1 MVFFLSYESKTTIAM
16 KITASL
22 IQFTLIAA
30 LGGLLFGFDT
40 AVISGTTSELVKVFQ
55 LSDFWLGQT
64 VAIALYGTIIG
75 SVVAGFPAERFG
87 RKKVLI
93 VVALLYLTC
102 AIGCATASSWYV
114 FLIFRF
120 LGGLGVGG
128 SSVVAP
134 LYIAE
139 IAPPSIR
146 GRLVGINQFNIVCG
160 ILLAFLSN
168 YLIARTVQDG
178 AWRWMLGVQAIPSF
192 LFFVLLFSIP
202 DSPRWLVKKGREQ
215 EAKKVLL
222 KTGIAQADGLIAD
235 IKDSIHQETSSEHV
249 DLFSGKYNR
258 PILYAVLLAMFNQL
272 AGINAI
278 LYYAPK
284 IFEQAGFGA
293 NSAMLQSVGVGLTN
307 LIFTIIAMSLI
318 DKFGRKTLMLVGSV
332 GMIVFLS
339 LSASVFYHPSAENKS
354 LLVYL
359 VGFIAFFAFSQG
371 AVIWVFIS
379 EIFPNKVREKG
390 QSLGTF
396 THWAMAAIVTGV
408 FPVVANRFGGGTSFV
423 FFAAMMVLQLLFV
436 WKIMP
441 ETKGRSL
448 EQIQHDLGIS

>member
-1 MVFFLSYESKTTIAM
+1 M

-40 AVISGTTSELVKVFQ
+40 AVISGTTGDLVRVFQ
-55 LSDFWLGQT
+55 LDDFYLGQT
-64 VAIALYGTIIG
+64 VAIALYGTILG
-75 SVVAGFPAERFG
+75 SLMAGFPAEKFG

-93 VVALLYLTC
+93 TVALLYFSC
-102 AIGCATASSWYV
+102 ALGCAFSNNWYV
-114 FLIFRF
+114 FLVFRF

-146 GRLVGINQFNIVCG
+146 GRLVGLNQFNIVCG

-168 YLIARTVQDG
+168 YLIARHMQED
-178 AWRWMLGVQAIPSF
+178 AWRWMLGVQAIPAF
-192 LFFVLLFSIP
+192 LFFVLLFFIP
-202 DSPRWLVKKGREQ
+202 DSPRWLVKQRRDED
-215 EAKKVLL
+215 AKSVLIR
-222 KTGIAQADGLIAD
+222 TGIPETDRVIRE
-235 IKDSIHQETSSEHV
+235 IEDSIHAEKTAQKEA
-249 DLFSGKYNR
+249 LFSKKYNR

-284 IFEQAGFGA
+284 IFEQAGFGKD
-293 NSAMLQSVGVGLTN
+293 SAMLQSVGVGLTN
-307 LIFTIIAMSLI
+307 LVFTILAMSLI
-318 DKFGRKTLMLVGSV
+318 DKFGRRTLMLVGSV

-339 LSASVFYHPSAENKS
+339 LCASVFYHPTSQDKL

-396 THWAMAAIVTGV
+396 THWAMAAIITGV
-408 FPVVANRFGGGTSFV
+408 FPVIANRYGGGVSFT
-423 FFAAMMVLQLLFV
+423 FFACMMVLQWLFV

-441 ETKGRSL
+441 ETKGKSL
-448 EQIQHDLGIS
+448 EQIQQDLGIH

>member
-1 MVFFLSYESKTTIAM
+1 M

-40 AVISGTTSELVKVFQ
+40 AVISGTTSDLTRIFS
-55 LSDFWLGQT
+55 LDDFWLGQT
-64 VAIALYGTIIG
+64 VAVALYGTIGG
-75 SVVAGFPAERFG
+75 SLIAGFPAEKFG

-93 VVALLYLTC
+93 TVAILYFVAAL
-102 AIGCATASSWYV
+102 GCALTHSWPA
-114 FLIFRF
+114 FLFFRF

-168 YLIARTVQDG
+168 YLIARTGIDN
-178 AWRWMLGVQAIPSF
+178 AWRWMLGVQAIPAF
-192 LFFVLLFSIP
+192 VFFVLLFSIP
-202 DSPRWLVKKGREQ
+202 DSPRWLVKRHRYD
-215 EAKKVLL
+215 EAKKILY
-222 KTGIAQADGLIAD
+222 KTGISGPENVLEE
-235 IKDSIHQETSSEHV
+235 IKESIHAEKAEQHEV
-249 DLFSGKYNR
+249 LFSSKYKR
-258 PILYAVLLAMFNQL
+258 PILFAVLLAAFNQF

-284 IFEQAGFGA
+284 IFEQAGIGKD
-293 NSAMLQSVGVGLTN
+293 SAMLQSVGVGLTN
-307 LIFTIIAMSLI
+307 LVFTMLAMSLI
-318 DKFGRKTLMLVGSV
+318 DKFGRRTLMLVGSV
-332 GMIVFLS
+332 GMIVFLI
-339 LSASVFYHPSAENKS
+339 LCASVFSHPEGVGNK
-354 LLVYL
+354 LLIYIG
-359 VGFIAFFAFSQG
+359 GFIAFFAFSQG
-371 AVIWVFIS
+371 AVIWVFLS
-379 EIFPNKVREKG
+379 EIFPNSVREKG

-396 THWAMAAIVTGV
+396 THWFMAALITGL
-408 FPVVANRFGGGTSFV
+408 FPWAVSKLGVGTSFG
-423 FFAAMMVLQLLFV
+423 FFAFMMFLQFLFV
-436 WKIMP
+436 WRIMP

-448 EQIQHDLGIS
+448 EQIQHDLGIN

>member
-1 MVFFLSYESKTTIAM
+1 M

-40 AVISGTTSELVKVFQ
+40 AVISGTTSDLEKVFQ
-55 LSDFWLGQT
+55 LDAASLGFT
-64 VAIALYGTIIG
+64 VAIALIGTIIG
-75 SVVAGFPAERFG
+75 SLVAGIPAEKFG

-93 VVALLYLTC
+93 TVATLYFLS
-102 AIGCATASSWYV
+102 ALGCAFSNNWYV
-114 FLIFRF
+114 FLMFRF

-146 GRLVGINQFNIVCG
+146 GRLVGLNQFNIVCG

-168 YLIARTVQDG
+168 YLISSHIADN
-178 AWRWMLGVQAIPSF
+178 AWRYLLGVQAIPSF
-192 LFFVLLFSIP
+192 LFFVLLFFIP
-202 DSPRWLVKKGREQ
+202 DSPRWLIKKHRLE
-215 EAKKVLL
+215 EARVVLQ
-222 KTGIAQADGLIAD
+222 KTGVSNPDPLIKE
-235 IKDSIHQETSSEHV
+235 ISESIHLEAATAQEP
-249 DLFSGKYNR
+249 LFSSKYRR
-258 PILYAVLLAMFNQL
+258 PIMYAVLLAMFNQL

-284 IFEQAGFGA
+284 IFEQAGFGKD
-293 NSAMLQSVGVGLTN
+293 SAMLQSVGVGFTN
-307 LIFTIIAMSLI
+307 LIFTVIAMTVI
-318 DKFGRKTLMLVGSV
+318 DRFGRKRLMLIGSL

-339 LSASVFYHPSAENKS
+339 LTASVFFRGATGDKS
-354 LLVYL
+354 LLIYL
-359 VGFIAFFAFSQG
+359 MGFIAFFAFSQG

-379 EIFPNKVREKG
+379 EIFPNMVREKG

-396 THWAMAAIVTGV
+396 THWIMAAAVTWT
-408 FPVVANRFGGGTSFV
+408 FPSVAKNLGGGTSFA
-423 FFAAMMVLQLLFV
+423 FFAIMMVLQLLFV
-436 WKIMP
+436 WKMMP

-448 EQIQHDLGIS
+448 EEIQHDLGIV

>member
-1 MVFFLSYESKTTIAM
+1 M

-40 AVISGTTSELVKVFQ
+40 AVISGTTSDLVRIFH
-55 LSDFWLGQT
+55 LSDFYLGQT
-64 VAIALYGTIIG
+64 VAIALYGTILG
-75 SVVAGFPAERFG
+75 SVVAGLPAERFG

-93 VVALLYLTC
+93 TVAILYITC
-102 AIGCATASSWYV
+102 ALGCGLAKNWYM
-114 FLIFRF
+114 FLFFRF

-146 GRLVGINQFNIVCG
+146 GRLVGLNQFNIVCG

-168 YLIARTVQDG
+168 YLIARNIHTD
-178 AWRWMLGVQAIPSF
+178 AWRWMLGVQAIPAT
-192 LFFVLLFSIP
+192 LFFLLLFFIP
-202 DSPRWLVKKGREQ
+202 DSPRWLVKWDREP
-215 EAKKVLL
+215 EAKSVLL
-222 KTGIAQADGLIAD
+222 KTGINDPDKVITE
-235 IKDSIHQETSSEHV
+235 IKESIHAERHEHTEPI
-249 DLFSGKYNR
+249 FSGKYSR

-284 IFEQAGFGA
+284 IFEQAGFGKD
-293 NSAMLQSVGVGLTN
+293 SAMLQSVGIGLTN
-307 LIFTIIAMSLI
+307 LIFTVLAMSLI
-318 DKFGRKTLMLVGSV
+318 DRFGRRTLMLVGSL
-332 GMIVFLS
+332 GMIIFLG
-339 LSASVFYHPSAENKS
+339 LCASVFYHPTSQDKG

-396 THWAMAAIVTGV
+396 THWAMAAIITGI
-408 FPVVANRFGGGTSFV
+408 FPVVASTYGGGVSFT
-423 FFAAMMVLQLLFV
+423 FFACMMLLQLLFV

-448 EQIQHDLGIS
+448 EQIQHDLGIE

>member
-1 MVFFLSYESKTTIAM
+1 M
-16 KITASL
+16 KLTAAL

-40 AVISGTTSELVKVFQ
+40 AVISGTTTDLVKVFG
-55 LSDFWLGQT
+55 LNDFTLGLT
-64 VAIALYGTIIG
+64 VAIALIGTILG
-75 SVVAGFPAERFG
+75 SVAAGFPAEKFG

-93 VVALLYLTC
+93 VVATLYFLS
-102 AIGCATASSWYV
+102 AIGCALSNSWYL
-114 FLIFRF
+114 FLTFRL
-120 LGGLGVGG
+120 LGGIGVGG

-134 LYIAE
+134 LYITE
-139 IAPPSIR
+139 IAPPAIR
-146 GRLVGINQFNIVCG
+146 GRLVGLNQFNIVCG

-168 YLIARTVQDG
+168 YLIATNVSDQ
-178 AWRWMLGVQAIPSF
+178 AWRWMLGVQAIPAF
-192 LFFVLLFSIP
+192 LFFSLLFFIP
-202 DSPRWLVKKGREQ
+202 DSPRWLIKKNREA

-222 KTGIAQADGLIAD
+222 RTGINDPEALILE
-235 IKDSIHQETSSEHV
+235 IRESIHSETQAQSET
-249 DLFSGKYNR
+249 LFSQKYRR

-272 AGINAI
+272 TGINAI

-284 IFEQAGFGA
+284 IFQQAGFGKD
-293 NSAMLQSVGVGLTN
+293 SAMLQSVGIGLTN
-307 LIFTIIAMSLI
+307 LIFTMLAMTLI
-318 DKFGRKTLMLVGSV
+318 DKFGRRTLMLVGSV
-332 GMIVFLS
+332 GMIVFLT
-339 LSASVFYHPSAENKS
+339 LCATVFYHPSAADKS

-396 THWAMAAIVTGV
+396 THWAMAAAVTWT
-408 FPVVANRFGGGTSFV
+408 FPLVSAKLGGGSSFA
-423 FFAAMMVLQLLFV
+423 FFAAMMVFQLLFV
-436 WKIMP
+436 WKVMP

-448 EQIQHDLGIS
+448 EQIQHELGIH

>member
-1 MVFFLSYESKTTIAM
+1 M
-16 KITASL
+16 KLTASL

-40 AVISGTTSELVKVFQ
+40 AVISGTTSDLVRIFQ

-64 VAIALYGTIIG
+64 VAIALYGTILG
-75 SVVAGFPAERFG
+75 SLVAGFPAERFG

-93 VVALLYLTC
+93 TVAVLYLAC
-102 AIGCATASSWYV
+102 ALGCATSHNWYV
-114 FLIFRF
+114 FLLFRF

-168 YLIARTVQDG
+168 YLISRSIHQD
-178 AWRWMLGVQAIPSF
+178 AWRWMLGVQAIPAF
-192 LFFVLLFSIP
+192 VFFVLLFSIP
-202 DSPRWLVKKGREQ
+202 DSPRWLVKKDRVQ
-215 EAKKVLL
+215 EARKVLV
-222 KTGIAQADGLIAD
+222 KTGIANPDALIAE
-235 IKDSIHQETSSEHV
+235 IQDSIHGETSKEHV
-249 DLFSGKYNR
+249 ELFSGKYKR

-293 NSAMLQSVGVGLTN
+293 SSAMLQSVGVGLTN
-307 LIFTIIAMSLI
+307 LIFTILAMSLI
-318 DKFGRKTLMLVGSV
+318 DKFGRRTLMLVGSL

-339 LSASVFYHPSAENKS
+339 LSASVFYHPSTQNRS
-354 LLVYL
+354 LLIYL

-396 THWAMAAIVTGV
+396 THWAMAAIVTGT
-408 FPVVANRFGGGTSFV
+408 FPVVANRLGGGTSFV
-423 FFAAMMVLQLLFV
+423 FFAVMMVFQLLFV
-436 WKIMP
+436 WKVMP

-448 EQIQHDLGIS
+448 EQIQHDLGIH

>member
-1 MVFFLSYESKTTIAM
+1 M
-16 KITASL
+16 KLTASL

-40 AVISGTTSELVKVFQ
+40 AVISGTTSELVRIFQ

-93 VVALLYLTC
+93 TVAVLYLVC
-102 AIGCATASSWYV
+102 AIGCATANNWYL

-168 YLIARTVQDG
+168 YLIARNVSTD
-178 AWRWMLGVQAIPSF
+178 AWRWMLGVQAIPAF
-192 LFFVLLFSIP
+192 VFFVLLFSIP

-215 EAKKVLL
+215 EAEKVLV
-222 KTGIAQADGLIAD
+222 KTGIARPQELIRD
-235 IKDSIHQETSSEHV
+235 IKDSIHLETSQEHV
-249 DLFSGKYNR
+249 ELFSGKYNR
-258 PILYAVLLAMFNQL
+258 PILFAVLLAMFNQL

-318 DKFGRKTLMLVGSV
+318 DKFGRRTLMLVGSV
-332 GMIVFLS
+332 GMIIFLS
-339 LSASVFYHPSAENKS
+339 LSASVFYHPSAQNSS

-359 VGFIAFFAFSQG
+359 IGFIAFFAFSQG

-396 THWAMAAIVTGV
+396 THWAMAAIVTGT
-408 FPVVANRFGGGTSFV
+408 FPVVANRLGGGTSFV
-423 FFAAMMVLQLLFV
+423 FFACMMVLQLLFV

-448 EQIQHDLGIS
+448 EQIQHDLGID

>member
-1 MVFFLSYESKTTIAM
+1 M

-40 AVISGTTSELVKVFQ
+40 AVISGTTSDLVRVFR
-55 LSDFWLGQT
+55 LDDFYLGQT
-64 VAIALYGTIIG
+64 VAIALYGTILG
-75 SVVAGFPAERFG
+75 SVLAGFPAEKFG

-93 VVALLYLTC
+93 TVALLYLSC
-102 AIGCATASSWYV
+102 ALGCALAKNWYM
-114 FLIFRF
+114 FLFFRF

-139 IAPPSIR
+139 IAPPALR
-146 GRLVGINQFNIVCG
+146 GRLVGLNQFNIVCG

-168 YLIARTVQDG
+168 YLIARNIHED
-178 AWRWMLGVQAIPSF
+178 AWRWMLGVQAIPAT
-192 LFFVLLFSIP
+192 LFFLLLFFIP
-202 DSPRWLVKKGREQ
+202 DSPRWLVKQRRDE
-215 EAKKVLL
+215 EARKVLL
-222 KTGIAQADGLIAD
+222 NTGIGNPDEVIRD
-235 IKDSIHQETSSEHV
+235 IESSIHAERAERNEP
-249 DLFSGKYNR
+249 LFSAKYRR

-284 IFEQAGFGA
+284 IFEQAGFGKDA
-293 NSAMLQSVGVGLTN
+293 AMLQSVGIGLTN
-307 LIFTIIAMSLI
+307 LVFTILAMTLI
-318 DKFGRKTLMLVGSV
+318 DRFGRKTLMLVGSI

-339 LSASVFYHPSAENKS
+339 LCASVFYHPAAQDK
-354 LLVYL
+354 LLLLYL

-396 THWAMAAIVTGV
+396 THWAMAAIVTGI
-408 FPVVANRFGGGTSFV
+408 FPVVASRYGGGISFT
-423 FFAAMMVLQLLFV
+423 FFACMMFLQLLFV
-436 WKIMP
+436 WKVMP
-441 ETKGRSL
+441 ETKARSL
-448 EQIQHDLGIS
+448 EQIQQDLGID

>member
-1 MVFFLSYESKTTIAM
+1 M
-16 KITASL
+16 KLTASL
-22 IQFTLIAA
+22 VQFTLIAA

-40 AVISGTTSELVKVFQ
+40 AVISGTTNDLIRIFQ
-55 LSDFWLGQT
+55 LNDFYLGQT

-75 SVVAGFPAERFG
+75 SLIAGIPAEYFG

-93 VVALLYLTC
+93 AVAVLYFTC
-102 AIGCATASSWYV
+102 ALGCSLSTNWYE
-114 FLIFRF
+114 FLFFRF

-146 GRLVGINQFNIVCG
+146 GRLVGINQFNIVSG

-168 YLIARTVQDG
+168 YLIAKYIQVD
-178 AWRWMLGVQAIPSF
+178 AWRWMLGIQAIPSF
-192 LFFVLLFSIP
+192 LFFILLFFIP
-202 DSPRWLVKKGREQ
+202 DSPRWLIKRHREE
-215 EAKKVLL
+215 EASNILA
-222 KTGIAQADGLIAD
+222 KTGINNVHEVVQD
-235 IKDSIHQETSSEHV
+235 IKQSIHYETSAEHEM
-249 DLFSGKYNR
+249 LFSGRYRK
-258 PILYAVLLAMFNQL
+258 PILFAVLLAAFNQL

-284 IFEQAGFGA
+284 IFQQAGFGKD
-293 NSAMLQSVGVGLTN
+293 SAMLQSVGVGFTN
-307 LIFTIIAMSLI
+307 LIFTILAMSLI
-318 DKFGRKTLMLVGSV
+318 DRFGRKTLMLVGSV
-332 GMIVFLS
+332 GMIIFLS
-339 LSASVFYHPSAENKS
+339 LTASVFYHPAEENKA
-354 LLVYL
+354 LLFYL
-359 VGFIAFFAFSQG
+359 IGFIAFFAFSQG

-396 THWAMAAIVTGV
+396 THWAMAAIITGI
-408 FPVVANRFGGGTSFV
+408 FPVVANRLGGGTSFV
-423 FFAAMMVLQLLFV
+423 FFACMMVLQLLFV
-436 WKIMP
+436 WKMMP

-448 EQIQHDLGIS
+448 EKIQHELGIE

>member
-1 MVFFLSYESKTTIAM
+1 M

-40 AVISGTTSELVKVFQ
+40 AVISGTTSDLVKIFHLNDVY
-55 LSDFWLGQT
+55 LGQT
-64 VAIALYGTIIG
+64 VAIALYGTILG
-75 SVVAGFPAERFG
+75 SLIAGIPAEKYG

-93 VVALLYLTC
+93 TVAILYITC
-102 AIGCATASSWYV
+102 ALGCGLARNWYM
-114 FLIFRF
+114 FLFFRF

-146 GRLVGINQFNIVCG
+146 GRLVGLNQFNIVCG

-168 YLIARTVQDG
+168 YLIARSIHTD
-178 AWRWMLGVQAIPSF
+178 AWRWMLGVQAIPAT
-192 LFFVLLFSIP
+192 LFFLLLFFIP
-202 DSPRWLVKKGREQ
+202 DSPRWLVKWDREE
-215 EAKKVLL
+215 EARGVLL
-222 KTGIAQADGLIAD
+222 KTGISDPGKVISE
-235 IKDSIHQETSSEHV
+235 IKESIHAERHEHTEPM
-249 DLFSGKYNR
+249 FSGKYNR

-284 IFEQAGFGA
+284 IFEQAGFGKD
-293 NSAMLQSVGVGLTN
+293 SAMLQSVGIGLTN
-307 LIFTIIAMSLI
+307 LLFTILAMSLI
-318 DKFGRKTLMLVGSV
+318 DRFGRRTLMLVGSV
-332 GMIVFLS
+332 GMILFLS
-339 LSASVFYHPSAENKS
+339 LCASVFYNPTSENKL

-396 THWAMAAIVTGV
+396 THWAMAAIITGI
-408 FPVVANRFGGGTSFV
+408 FPVIATRFGGGVSFT
-423 FFAAMMVLQLLFV
+423 FFACMMLLQLLFV
-436 WKIMP
+436 GKIMP

-448 EQIQHDLGIS
+448 EQIQHDLGID

>member
-1 MVFFLSYESKTTIAM
+1 M
-16 KITASL
+16 KMTASL

-40 AVISGTTSELVKVFQ
+40 AVISGTTNDLVRIFG

-64 VAIALYGTIIG
+64 VAIALYGTIAG
-75 SVVAGFPAERFG
+75 SLVAGFPAETFG
-87 RKKVLI
+87 RKKVLLC
-93 VVALLYLTC
+93 VAILYF
-102 AIGCATASSWYV
+102 IGALGCSLSNNWHV

-146 GRLVGINQFNIVCG
+146 GRLVGVNQFNIVSG

-168 YLIARTVQDG
+168 FLISRTGSDN
-178 AWRWMLGVQAIPSF
+178 AWRWMLGVQAIPAF
-192 LFFVLLFSIP
+192 LFFVLLFTIP
-202 DSPRWLVKKGREQ
+202 DSPRWLVKRHRYD
-215 EAKKVLL
+215 EAKKILV
-222 KTGIAQADGLIAD
+222 KTGISGVDSVLEE
-235 IKDSIHQETSSEHV
+235 IKESVHAERSEQHEI
-249 DLFSGKYNR
+249 LFSKKYKQ
-258 PILYAVLLAMFNQL
+258 PIVYAVLLAAFNQL

-284 IFEQAGFGA
+284 IFQQAGFGKD
-293 NSAMLQSVGVGLTN
+293 SSMLQSVGVGLTN
-307 LIFTIIAMSLI
+307 LVFTMLAMSLI

-332 GMIVFLS
+332 GMMVFLI
-339 LSASVFYHPSAENKS
+339 LCASVFGHPEGVGNK
-354 LLVYL
+354 LLVYIG
-359 VGFIAFFAFSQG
+359 GFIAFFAFSQG
-371 AVIWVFIS
+371 AVIWVFLS
-379 EIFPNKVREKG
+379 EIFPNSVREKG

-396 THWAMAAIVTGV
+396 THWFMAALITGL
-408 FPVVANRFGGGTSFV
+408 FPWVVSRLGVGTSFG
-423 FFAAMMVLQLLFV
+423 FFAFMMFLQFLFV
-436 WKIMP
+436 WRIMP

-448 EQIQHDLGIS
+448 EQIQHDLGIN

>member
-1 MVFFLSYESKTTIAM
+1 M

-22 IQFTLIAA
+22 IQFALIAA

-40 AVISGTTSELVKVFQ
+40 AVISGTTNDLEQVFQ
-55 LSDFWLGQT
+55 LNAASLGFT
-64 VAIALYGTIIG
+64 VAIALIGTIIG
-75 SVVAGFPAERFG
+75 SLGAGIPAEKFG

-93 VVALLYLTC
+93 TVAILYFVSAL
-102 AIGCATASSWYV
+102 GCAFSNNWYI
-114 FLIFRF
+114 FLMFRF

-139 IAPPSIR
+139 IAPPAIR
-146 GRLVGINQFNIVCG
+146 GRLVGLNQFNIVCG

-168 YLIARTVQDG
+168 YLISTHISEN

-192 LFFVLLFSIP
+192 VFFVLLFFIP
-202 DSPRWLVKKGREQ
+202 DSPRWLIKKHRME
-215 EAKKVLL
+215 EARVVLQ
-222 KTGIAQADGLIAD
+222 KTGVTNADALIRE
-235 IKDSIHQETSSEHV
+235 IGESIHIEAATKQES
-249 DLFSGKYNR
+249 LFSSKFRR

-284 IFEQAGFGA
+284 IFEQAGFGKD
-293 NSAMLQSVGVGLTN
+293 SAMLQSVGVGFTN
-307 LIFTIIAMSLI
+307 LIFTMIAMTVI
-318 DKFGRKTLMLVGSV
+318 DRFGRKRLMLIGSV

-339 LSASVFYHPSAENKS
+339 LCASVFFRGATGDKS
-354 LLVYL
+354 LLIYL
-359 VGFIAFFAFSQG
+359 MGFIAFFAFSQG

-379 EIFPNKVREKG
+379 EIFPNMVREKG

-396 THWAMAAIVTGV
+396 THWIMAAAVTWT
-408 FPVVANRFGGGTSFV
+408 FPSVAKNLGGGTSFA
-423 FFAAMMVLQLLFV
+423 FFAVMMVLQFLFV

-448 EQIQHDLGIS
+448 EEIQHDLGIV

>member
-1 MVFFLSYESKTTIAM
+1 M
-16 KITASL
+16 KLTASL

-40 AVISGTTSELVKVFQ
+40 AVISGTTSDLVKIFQ

-64 VAIALYGTIIG
+64 VAIALYGTILG
-75 SVVAGFPAERFG
+75 SLVAGFPAERFG

-93 VVALLYLTC
+93 IVAVLYLTC
-102 AIGCATASSWYV
+102 ALGCATANNWYV
-114 FLIFRF
+114 FLVFRF

-139 IAPPSIR
+139 ISPPSIR

-168 YLIARTVQDG
+168 YLISKSVHQD
-178 AWRWMLGVQAIPSF
+178 AWRWMLGVQALPSF
-192 LFFVLLFSIP
+192 VFFVLLFSIP
-202 DSPRWLVKKGREQ
+202 DSPRWLVKKNREQ
-215 EAKKVLL
+215 EAKKVLV
-222 KTGIAQADGLIAD
+222 KTGIAQPDVLIAE
-235 IKDSIHQETSSEHV
+235 IKESIHSETSKEHV
-249 DLFSGKYNR
+249 ELFSGKYRR

-293 NSAMLQSVGVGLTN
+293 SSAMLQSVGVGLTN
-307 LIFTIIAMSLI
+307 LIFTILAMSLI

-332 GMIVFLS
+332 GMILFLS
-339 LSASVFYHPSAENKS
+339 LCASVFYHPSTQNAS

-396 THWAMAAIVTGV
+396 THWAMAAIVTGT
-408 FPVVANRFGGGTSFV
+408 FPVVANRLGGGTSFV
-423 FFAAMMVLQLLFV
+423 FFAVMMVFQLLFV
-436 WKIMP
+436 WKVMP

-448 EQIQHDLGIS
+448 EQIQHDLGIH

>member
-1 MVFFLSYESKTTIAM
+1 M
-16 KITASL
+16 KMTASL
-22 IQFTLIAA
+22 VQFTLIAA

-40 AVISGTTSELVKVFQ
+40 AVISGTTTDLVRVFQ
-55 LSDFWLGQT
+55 LEDSTLGLT
-64 VAIALYGTIIG
+64 VAIALIGTILG
-75 SVVAGFPAERFG
+75 SLAAGFPAEKFG

-93 VVALLYLTC
+93 TVAILYFVSAL
-102 AIGCATASSWYV
+102 GCAFSNNWYI
-114 FLIFRF
+114 FLLFRF
-120 LGGLGVGG
+120 LGGIGVGG

-139 IAPPSIR
+139 IAPPTIR
-146 GRLVGINQFNIVCG
+146 GRLVGVNQFNIVCG

-168 YLIARTVQDG
+168 YLIATNIHDN

-192 LFFVLLFSIP
+192 IFFVLLFFIP
-202 DSPRWLVKKGREQ
+202 DSPRWLVKRHRDE
-215 EAKKVLL
+215 EAKKILVR
-222 KTGIAQADGLIAD
+222 TGIANADALVRE
-235 IKDSIHQETSSEHV
+235 IKDSIHSETTAEQES
-249 DLFSGKYNR
+249 LFSGKYKR
-258 PILYAVLLAMFNQL
+258 PIRYAVLLAMFNQL

-284 IFEQAGFGA
+284 IFEQAGFGKD
-293 NSAMLQSVGVGLTN
+293 SAMLQSVGIG
-307 LIFTIIAMSLI
+307 MSVI
-318 DKFGRKTLMLVGSV
+318 DRFGRKTLMLVGSV

-339 LSASVFYHPSAENKS
+339 LCATVFYHPSAADKS

-396 THWAMAAIVTGV
+396 THWAMAAIVTWT
-408 FPVVANRFGGGTSFV
+408 FPIVANRLGGGTSFA
-423 FFAAMMVLQLLFV
+423 FFAFMMVLQFLFV
-436 WKIMP
+436 WKVMP

-448 EQIQHDLGIS
+448 EQIQHELGID

>member
-1 MVFFLSYESKTTIAM
+1 M
-16 KITASL
+16 KLTASL

-40 AVISGTTSELVKVFQ
+40 AVISGTTNDLIKIFQ
-55 LSDFWLGQT
+55 LNDFYLGQT

-75 SVVAGFPAERFG
+75 SLCAGIPAEYFG

-93 VVALLYLTC
+93 AVAVLYFTC
-102 AIGCATASSWYV
+102 ALGCSLSANWYE
-114 FLIFRF
+114 FLFFRF

-146 GRLVGINQFNIVCG
+146 GRLVGVNQFNIVCG

-168 YLIARTVQDG
+168 YLIAQYVQQD
-178 AWRWMLGVQAIPSF
+178 AWRWMLGIQAIPSF
-192 LFFVLLFSIP
+192 LFFILLFFIP
-202 DSPRWLVKKGREQ
+202 DSPRWLIKRHKEE
-215 EAKKVLL
+215 EASKILA
-222 KTGIAQADGLIAD
+222 KTGINNVPEVVKD
-235 IKDSIHQETSSEHV
+235 IKDSIHYESTAEHEV
-249 DLFSGKYNR
+249 LFSARYKK
-258 PILYAVLLAMFNQL
+258 PILFAVLLAAFNQL

-284 IFEQAGFGA
+284 IFQQAGFGKD
-293 NSAMLQSVGVGLTN
+293 SAMLQSVGVGFTN
-307 LIFTIIAMSLI
+307 LIFTILAMSLI

-339 LSASVFYHPSAENKS
+339 LTASVFYHPEAENKA
-354 LLVYL
+354 LLIYL
-359 VGFIAFFAFSQG
+359 IGFIAFFAFSQG

-396 THWAMAAIVTGV
+396 THWAMAAIITGV
-408 FPVVANRFGGGTSFV
+408 FPVVANRLGGGTSFV
-423 FFAAMMVLQLLFV
+423 FFACMMVLQLLFV
-436 WKIMP
+436 WKMMP

-448 EQIQHDLGIS
+448 EKIQHELGIE